1 MLEPKPRHIK
11 LLRFGILLVV
21 LCTLPISVFAATIQ
35 VTSQID
41 EPGCGLV
48 DAITTANSNTPTGV
62 CIANNGSVTVGG
74 RDLIVLNFAAPI
86 SEFLVSSVEG
96 SSSGLPVISTDIKIL
111 GRGGTAKVVIKRS
124 EVPSTPDFRL
134 FLVTGIGS
142 LSLENISLRNGKLST
157 SSGGAILIQGGRLD
171 IDNSEFVNNQSPLG
185 GALSLSNM
193 MIRL

>member
-1 MLEPKPRHIK
+1 M
-11 LLRFGILLVV
+11 VV

-62 CIANNGSVTVGG
+62 CIANNGSFTVGG

-142 LSLENISLRNGKLST
+142 LSLGNISLRNGKLST
-157 SSGGAILIQGGRLD
+157 SSGGAILIQGGRRD

-185 GALSLSNM
+185 GAISLNNM
-193 MIRL
+193 MIGL